1 MDFEVHSIINN
12 ILMILVTDIDT
23 YEIREIP
30 KFDAYFQLD
39 TIISFK
45 NILKDFEKI
54 FDLAICSMDYDNDNL
69 N

>member
-1 MDFEVHSIINN
+1 
-12 ILMILVTDIDT
+12 MILVTDIET
-23 YEIREIP
+23 YEIKEIP

-39 TIISFK
+39 TIISFI